1 MIVSLNE
8 MALSRNIKHTSD
20 HVDIDNIIETA
31 LKQNGLLVVESDN
44 KKYLYI
50 LHDPYKNDLF
60 VNIVKQSNAYG
71 NVINQHKRIIRF
83 FYNDIRKIINNT
95 SINEF
100 ISLFRLEIQKM
111 FNKLQVFLNDLCE
124 YALDV
129 MKTINDFNNDAVG
142 GVAKNK
148 DRKCFL
154 ANDETLLDINNHSS
168 KEYLG
173 YITPSMI
180 PRSQITVYNS
190 YVTRG
195 LNDVFG
201 TFSVDNTFKINRMYL
216 SNRYRKENV
225 KDPLNELEDAVETL
239 DNGVSFRKDSY
250 GGYNFTT
257 NIVINDHEYKSTVL
271 ITPGVDTSSLLYSVF
286 CDH

>member
-8 MALSRNIKHTSD
+8 MALSRNIKHTAD

-31 LKQNGLLVVESDN
+31 IKHNCLMVIESDN
-44 KKYLYI
+44 KKYMYI
-50 LHDPYKNDLF
+50 LHDPYKSVLF
-60 VNIVKQSNAYG
+60 VNLVKQSSAYG
-71 NVINQHKRIIRF
+71 NVINQHKRIIKF

-100 ISLFRLEIQKM
+100 ISLLRLETQKM
-111 FNKLQVFLNDLCE
+111 FNKLQVFLDDLSK

-129 MKTINDFNNDAVG
+129 MQTINDFNNDAVG
-142 GVAKNK
+142 GVTKNK

-154 ANDETLLDINNHSS
+154 ANEGTLFDINNHSL

-173 YITPSMI
+173 YITPTMI

-190 YVTRG
+190 YVTRE

-201 TFSVDNTFKINRMYL
+201 TIGVDNTFKIGRMYL
-216 SNRYRKENV
+216 SNKYRKENV
-225 KDPLNELEDAVETL
+225 EDPLNELEDAVETL
-239 DNGVSFRKDSY
+239 DDGVSFRKDSY
-250 GGYNFTT
+250 NGYNFVT
-257 NIVINDHEYKSTVL
+257 NIVINEFNYKITVI
-271 ITPGVDTSSLLYSVF
+271 ITPEVDTSNLLYSVTINS
-286 CDH
+286 